1 MREFLLLNMRGGK
14 EMRIS
19 NQQNYTQSTQTN
31 TKIQH
36 HNVFE
41 GEKEKRMEI
50 LREKYTKIHQE
61 NLRQR
66 DPEAHIFDKYTNPYS
81 PKFRSDL
88 TAEERNS
95 AKKMELSLLRTNGEM
110 RYFSFRDAAFRD
122 KPLMNGLVEN
132 HEKRAFQREQV
143 NNQIGE
149 LLKEAG
155 ISIPTGTNLTFTV
168 NPNDF
173 SVSVSGSKD
182 ELLLRQI
189 EQLFNTEQNGQEL
202 YRHIFKSL
210 DVESS
215 QRSEEA
221 ERKYSLISTLR
232 TTGYDLSKLER
243 KDGKFLTP
251 DGQDVFELYLNKMRA
266 NPYEKNYVMAAAS
279 HYGPTYYEL
288 TKNGFDALPDLT
300 LSINYADGKLQD
312 VGQQYNYSETGW
324 LTALKNS

>member
-1 MREFLLLNMRGGK
+1 MK
-14 EMRIS
+14 IS
-19 NQQNYTQSTQTN
+19 NEQSNYAQTTQTN

-36 HNVFE
+36 NNGYESKVKQYKAVLE
-41 GEKEKRMEI
+41 
-50 LREKYTKIHQE
+50 EKYKKIHQE
-61 NLRQR
+61 NIRQE
-66 DPEAHIFDKYTNPYS
+66 DPWGHISDKYRNPYS

-88 TAEERNS
+88 SETERKAAYDNETT
-95 AKKMELSLLRTNGEM
+95 MLQFNGKLGVVNLQ
-110 RYFSFRDAAFRD
+110 DAAFRNT
-122 KPLMNGLVEN
+122 PLMNGQVEN
-132 HEKRAFQREQV
+132 YEKRTFERGQV
-143 NNQIGE
+143 NKQIVD
-149 LLKEAG
+149 LFKEAG
-155 ISIPTGTNLTFTV
+155 ISISTGTNLTFTV
-168 NPNDF
+168 NANDF
-173 SVSVSGSKD
+173 SVSVSSSKD

-215 QRSEEA
+215 QRSEAA

-266 NPYEKNYVMAAAS
+266 NPYEKNYAAAAAS

-288 TKNGFDALPDLT
+288 AKNGFDSLPDLM
-300 LSINYADGKLQD
+300 LSINYVDGKLED
-312 VGQQYNYSETGW
+312 IGQQHNYSKTGW
-324 LTALKNS
+324 LEALQNSKRRAK

>member
-1 MREFLLLNMRGGK
+1 MK
-14 EMRIS
+14 IS
-19 NQQNYTQSTQTN
+19 NEQPNYAQTTQTN

-36 HNVFE
+36 NNGYESKV
-41 GEKEKRMEI
+41 KQYKAI
-50 LREKYTKIHQE
+50 LEEKYKKIHQE
-61 NLRQR
+61 NIRQE
-66 DPEAHIFDKYTNPYS
+66 DPWGHISDKYRNPYS

-88 TAEERNS
+88 SETERKAAYDNETT
-95 AKKMELSLLRTNGEM
+95 MLQFNGKLGVVNLQ
-110 RYFSFRDAAFRD
+110 DVAFRD
-122 KPLMNGLVEN
+122 TPLMSGQVEN
-132 HEKRAFQREQV
+132 YEKRAFEREQV
-143 NNQIGE
+143 NKQIGD
-149 LLKEAG
+149 LFKEAG
-155 ISIPTGTNLTFTV
+155 ISISTGTNLTFTV

-210 DVESS
+210 DVKSS
-215 QRSEEA
+215 QRSEAA

-232 TTGYDLSKLER
+232 TTGYDVSKLER

-266 NPYEKNYVMAAAS
+266 NPYEKNYVAAAAS

-288 TKNGFDALPDLT
+288 AKNGFDSLPDLM
-300 LSINYADGKLQD
+300 LSINYVDGKLQD
-312 VGQQYNYSETGW
+312 VGQQHNYSETGW
-324 LTALKNS
+324 LEVLQNSKR

>member
-1 MREFLLLNMRGGK
+1 MK
-14 EMRIS
+14 IS
-19 NQQNYTQSTQTN
+19 NEQPNYVQTTQTN

-36 HNVFE
+36 NNGYESKV
-41 GEKEKRMEI
+41 KQYKAI
-50 LREKYTKIHQE
+50 LEEKYKKIHQE
-61 NLRQR
+61 NIRQE
-66 DPEAHIFDKYTNPYS
+66 DPWGHISDKYRNPYS

-88 TAEERNS
+88 SETERKAAYDNETT
-95 AKKMELSLLRTNGEM
+95 MLQFNGKLGVVNLQ
-110 RYFSFRDAAFRD
+110 DAAFRD
-122 KPLMNGLVEN
+122 TPLMNGQVEN

-210 DVESS
+210 DVKSS
-215 QRSEEA
+215 QRSEAA

-288 TKNGFDALPDLT
+288 AKNGFDSLPDLT
-300 LSINYADGKLQD
+300 LSIDYADGKLQD
-312 VGQQYNYSETGW
+312 VGQQHNYSEMGW
-324 LTALKNS
+324 LEALKNSKR

>member
-1 MREFLLLNMRGGK
+1 MK
-14 EMRIS
+14 IS
-19 NQQNYTQSTQTN
+19 NQQPNYAQATQTN

-36 HNVFE
+36 RNTFE
-41 GEKEKRMEI
+41 SESERRREILKEK
-50 LREKYTKIHQE
+50 YAKIHQE

-66 DPEAHIFDKYTNPYS
+66 DPEVHIYDKYANPYS

-88 TAEERNS
+88 TKEERDA
-95 AKKMELSLLRTNGEM
+95 AKTMEYNLLRNDGKM
-110 RYFSFRDAAFRD
+110 GYFSYQDAAFRD
-122 KPLMNGLVEN
+122 MPKVNGLVEN
-132 HEKRAFQREQV
+132 YEKRAFQREQV

-189 EQLFNTEQNGQEL
+189 EQMLNTKQNGQEL

-210 DVESS
+210 DDEST
-215 QRSEEA
+215 QRSKAA

-288 TKNGFDALPDLT
+288 AEKGFDALPDLT
-300 LSINYADGKLQD
+300 LSIDYADGKLQD
-312 VGQQYNYSETGW
+312 VGQQHNYSETGW
-324 LTALKNS
+324 LEALQNSKR

>member
-1 MREFLLLNMRGGK
+1 MN
-14 EMRIS
+14 IS
-19 NQQNYTQSTQTN
+19 NQQLNYTQSTQTN
-31 TKIQH
+31 MKIQH
-36 HNVFE
+36 SNVFE
-41 GEKEKRMEI
+41 GEEEKRMEI

-61 NLRQR
+61 NLRQP
-66 DPEAHIFDKYTNPYS
+66 DPQAHIFDKYTNPYS

-173 SVSVSGSKD
+173 SVSVLGSKD

-189 EQLFNTEQNGQEL
+189 EQLLNTEQNGQEL

-210 DVESS
+210 DVKSS
-215 QRSEEA
+215 QRSEAA

-232 TTGYDLSKLER
+232 TTGYDVSKLER

-288 TKNGFDALPDLT
+288 AKNGFDALPDLI
-300 LSINYADGKLQD
+300 LSINYVDGKLED
-312 VGQQYNYSETGW
+312 IGQQHNYSETGW
-324 LTALKNS
+324 LEALKNSKR

>member
-1 MREFLLLNMRGGK
+1 M
-14 EMRIS
+14 
-19 NQQNYTQSTQTN
+19 
-31 TKIQH
+31 
-36 HNVFE
+36 
-41 GEKEKRMEI
+41 
-50 LREKYTKIHQE
+50 
-61 NLRQR
+61 
-66 DPEAHIFDKYTNPYS
+66 
-81 PKFRSDL
+81 
-88 TAEERNS
+88 
-95 AKKMELSLLRTNGEM
+95 
-110 RYFSFRDAAFRD
+110 
-122 KPLMNGLVEN
+122 
-132 HEKRAFQREQV
+132 
-143 NNQIGE
+143 
-149 LLKEAG
+149 
-155 ISIPTGTNLTFTV
+155 

-189 EQLFNTEQNGQEL
+189 EQLLNTEQNGQEL

-215 QRSEEA
+215 QRSEAA

-288 TKNGFDALPDLT
+288 AKNGFDALPDLT

-312 VGQQYNYSETGW
+312 VGQQHNYSETGW
-324 LTALKNS
+324 LTALKNSMR

>member
-1 MREFLLLNMRGGK
+1 MK
-14 EMRIS
+14 IS
-19 NQQNYTQSTQTN
+19 NQQPNYAQTTQTN

-36 HNVFE
+36 QNVFE

-61 NLRQR
+61 NIRQP
-66 DPEAHIFDKYTNPYS
+66 DPEVHIFDKYDNPYS

-88 TAEERNS
+88 TKEERDA
-95 AKKMELSLLRTNGEM
+95 AKNMELSLLRSNGEM
-110 RYFSFRDAAFRD
+110 HYYGFRDAAFRD
-122 KPLMNGLVEN
+122 TPLMNGLVEN
-132 HEKRAFQREQV
+132 YEKRAFQREQV

-149 LLKEAG
+149 LLKNAG
-155 ISIPTGTNLTFTV
+155 INIPTGTNLTFTV

-173 SVSVSGSKD
+173 SVAVSGSKD

-189 EQLFNTEQNGQEL
+189 EQLLNTEQNGQEL

-215 QRSEEA
+215 QRSEAA

-288 TKNGFDALPDLT
+288 AKNGFDALPDLT
-300 LSINYADGKLQD
+300 LSIHYADGKLQD
-312 VGQQYNYSETGW
+312 VEQKYNYSETSW
-324 LTALKNS
+324 LTALKNSMG

>member
-1 MREFLLLNMRGGK
+1 MK
-14 EMRIS
+14 IS
-19 NQQNYTQSTQTN
+19 NEQSNYAQTTQTN

-36 HNVFE
+36 NNGYESKV
-41 GEKEKRMEI
+41 KQYKAI
-50 LREKYTKIHQE
+50 LEEKYKKIHQE
-61 NLRQR
+61 NIRQK
-66 DPEAHIFDKYTNPYS
+66 DPWGHISDKYRNPYS

-88 TAEERNS
+88 SETERKAAYDNETT
-95 AKKMELSLLRTNGEM
+95 MLQFNGKLGVVNLQ
-110 RYFSFRDAAFRD
+110 DAAFRNT
-122 KPLMNGLVEN
+122 PLMNGQVEN
-132 HEKRAFQREQV
+132 YEKRAFERGQV
-143 NNQIGE
+143 NNQIGD

-155 ISIPTGTNLTFTV
+155 ISISTGTNLTFTV
-168 NPNDF
+168 NANDF
-173 SVSVSGSKD
+173 SVSVSSSKD

-215 QRSEEA
+215 QRSEAA

-266 NPYEKNYVMAAAS
+266 NPYEKNFVAAAAS

-288 TKNGFDALPDLT
+288 AKNGFDALPDLM
-300 LSINYADGKLQD
+300 LSINYVDGKLED
-312 VGQQYNYSETGW
+312 IGQQHNYSETGW
-324 LTALKNS
+324 LEALQNSKR